1 MNYGLWMSAAGM
13 SSQVHRQSV
22 IANNLANASTN
33 AFKPDFTFTRER
45 PPAAEE
51 HGGMLSSRSLLEKLG
66 GGVLVEP
73 TWTDYT
79 QGGLKESGNPLDL
92 ALNGAGFFLVTDQ
105 DGAER
110 LTRNGVFE
118 RNGKGMLVT
127 HDGLEVLG
135 RNRRPIRLP
144 DGDNASLSIGADG
157 TLRGGTGDVV
167 ARLAIVDA
175 PAAAIAK
182 EGEGLYSFKGSEPP
196 AFASDTTTLKQGW
209 VESSGTDPVIEMAR
223 LIDTS
228 RTIEANARLISIH
241 DQIMDMTVNRL
252 GASA

>member
-33 AFKPDFTFTRER
+33 AFKPDFTMTRER
-45 PPAAEE
+45 PSAVEE
-51 HGGMLSSRSLLEKLG
+51 RGNVPSSQQLLERLG

-73 TWTDYT
+73 TWTDFA
-79 QGGLKESGNPLDL
+79 QGGLQESGNPLDL
-92 ALNGAGFFLVTDQ
+92 ALNGPGFFLVNDGEGDQ
-105 DGAER
+105 R

-118 RNGKGMLVT
+118 RNAAGMLVN
-127 HDGLEVLG
+127 HDGFEVLD
-135 RNRRPIRLP
+135 RNHRMIRLP
-144 DGDNASLSIGADG
+144 DNDNSLISVSADG
-157 TLRGGTGDVV
+157 SLQDSSGTVV

-175 PAAAIAK
+175 KSSDLTK
-182 EGEGLYSFKGSEPP
+182 EGEGLYAFHGDQSP
-196 AFASDTTTLKQGW
+196 AFAGDMTTLKQGW
-209 VESSGTDPVIEMAR
+209 TESSGTDPVIEMAR

-241 DQIMDMTVNRL
+241 DQIMNMTVNRL
-252 GASA
+252 GATS

>member
-33 AFKPDFTFTRER
+33 AFKPDFTMTRER
-45 PPAAEE
+45 PSAVEE
-51 HGGMLSSRSLLEKLG
+51 RGMLSSRNLLERLG

-73 TWTDYT
+73 TWTDYA

-92 ALNGAGFFLVTDQ
+92 ALNGAGFFLVNLQ
-105 DGAER
+105 DGEER

-118 RNGKGMLVT
+118 RNAKGMLVT
-127 HDGLEVLG
+127 HDGLEVLD

-144 DGDNASLSIGADG
+144 DGDNASLSVGADG
-157 TLRGGTGDVV
+157 TLAEGSGDVV

-175 PAAAIAK
+175 PAAALAK
-182 EGEGLYSFKGSEPP
+182 EGGGLFSFNGSGRPD
-196 AFASDTTTLKQGW
+196 FASDTTTLKQGW